1 MARKWTAPFR
11 SLNCAPCSIGRSPR
25 LASSRPC
32 TLMRRPLPRFRARP
46 PNENRFFLSLIHTRR
61 GSRLRLN
68 SMLLQR
74 GLACCAASALL
85 LLTACQSKQG
95 GADVVASV
103 DGRKIFRNDVEK
115 YYLNQ
120 TSGADQQQA
129 VPVGEQATSLRLS
142 ILRELIDD
150 EILMHRAEKLG
161 LLATD
166 EEVDRKMNE
175 IKSPYTQKQYD
186 KKIKYKKITLY

>member
-1 MARKWTAPFR
+1 
-11 SLNCAPCSIGRSPR
+11 
-25 LASSRPC
+25 
-32 TLMRRPLPRFRARP
+32 
-46 PNENRFFLSLIHTRR
+46 
-61 GSRLRLN
+61 
-68 SMLLQR
+68 MLLQR
-74 GLACCAASALL
+74 GLAGCAASALL
-85 LLTACQSKQG
+85 FLTACQSKQG

-175 IKSPYTQKQYD
+175 IKSPYTQQQFDQKLKD
-186 KKIKYKKITLY
+186 KKITLDDFRRDLRRSLTVEKVLNTLAERFETTRRALNDISDRLFSIGDANYSLETLFNPKPEQL